1 LRVLY
6 HTSLIAQDADAGE
19 HRAFLAACKSQ
30 QSYAT
35 C

>member
-19 HRAFLAACKSQ
+19 HRAFLAAGKKHQANAAS
-30 QSYAT
+30 
-35 C
+35 